1 MVEKERQR
9 EIERVKESQRLN
21 TGKAVSL
28 PTGEAVRNITDF
40 GIGCCQKSA
49 RGKKKHLFQKM
60 SSKQELEEIKK
71 SNCVLP

>member
-9 EIERVKESQRLN
+9 EIERVKESQRLSR
-21 TGKAVSL
+21 GKAANL
-28 PTGEAVRNITDF
+28 PTGGAVTNITDF
-40 GIGCCQKSA
+40 GIGWCQKSA

-60 SSKQELEEIKK
+60 FSKQELEEIKK